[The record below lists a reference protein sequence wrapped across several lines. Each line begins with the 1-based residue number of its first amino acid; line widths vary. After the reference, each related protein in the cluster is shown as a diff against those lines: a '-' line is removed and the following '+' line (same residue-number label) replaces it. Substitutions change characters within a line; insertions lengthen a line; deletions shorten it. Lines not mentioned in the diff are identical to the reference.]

1 MRTKLQAPWR
11 YAIVAFTVLAAFAL
25 TWYVPWLKFH
35 GSFLLFFGAVTF
47 SAWFGGRGP
56 GLLACLLA
64 GLLWDYYIFDP
75 PGEFSTSAEA
85 IVPLIMFIVVAM
97 LTGSLTTGLSE
108 AEAAARKQQQWLQVT
123 LSSIGDG
130 VIATDAAGKVTF
142 MNDVAE
148 SLTGWR
154 RAQMNGQALENVLN
168 IQNGA
173 SAADGNPLKRV
184 FLERTKVDAPAGALL
199 SAANGT
205 RLPIEG
211 HAAPIKDADDTM
223 LGAVVVFRDI
233 HEREEARGKILEYQ
247 ERLRSMASDLLLTEE
262 RERRA
267 IADGL
272 HDRVGQSLALTR
284 IKLGTLRGR
293 LSDTDV
299 IAQIDD
305 IAGVLKQMIGEIRS
319 LTFELSPPIL
329 YEFGLDAALEWL
341 TTHVKK
347 QHDLSCEFK
356 TSGVAR
362 PFAPKTDVLLFQA
375 TRELLTNVVKH
386 AQAKQATVTVLKET
400 DCVSV
405 KVEDNGVGF
414 DTPDG
419 MLTPGQTK
427 GFGLFS
433 IRERIEHL
441 GGKFEI
447 RSGRGHGT
455 CISLTLP
462 VLT

>member
-1 MRTKLQAPWR
+1 MRTNLQAPWR
-11 YAIVAFTVLAAFAL
+11 YAVVALTVLVAFAL
-25 TWYVPWLKFH
+25 TWFVPWLRYH

-85 IVPLIMFIVVAM
+85 IVPLIMFIVVAL
-97 LTGSLTTGLSE
+97 LTGSLTTGLAD
-108 AEAAARKQQQWLQVT
+108 AEASARKQQQWLQVT

-130 VIATDAAGKVTF
+130 VIATDASGHVTF
-142 MNDVAE
+142 MNGVAE
-148 SLTGWR
+148 TLTGWR
-154 RAQMNGQALENVLN
+154 RTQMAGQSLENVLN
-168 IQNGA
+168 IQSGTVET
-173 SAADGNPLKRV
+173 GNPLKRV
-184 FLERTKVDAPAGALL
+184 FVERTKVDAPAGALL
-199 SAANGT
+199 SAADGT
-205 RLPIEG
+205 RIPIEG
-211 HAAPIKDADDTM
+211 HAAPIQDADDSM
-223 LGAVVVFRDI
+223 LGAVVVFRDV

-293 LSDTDV
+293 LTDADV

-305 IAGVLKQMIGEIRS
+305 IAQVLKQMIGEIRS

-347 QHDLSCEFK
+347 QHELTCGFN
-356 TSGVAR
+356 TTGAAR
-362 PFAPKTDVLLFQA
+362 PFAHKTDVLLFQA

-386 AQAKQATVTVLKET
+386 AQAKQATVAVRKEPERV
-400 DCVSV
+400 CVT
-405 KVEDNGVGF
+405 VEDDGIGF
-414 DTPDG
+414 DTPDRL
-419 MLTPGQTK
+419 LTPGQTK

-441 GGKFEI
+441 GGTFEI